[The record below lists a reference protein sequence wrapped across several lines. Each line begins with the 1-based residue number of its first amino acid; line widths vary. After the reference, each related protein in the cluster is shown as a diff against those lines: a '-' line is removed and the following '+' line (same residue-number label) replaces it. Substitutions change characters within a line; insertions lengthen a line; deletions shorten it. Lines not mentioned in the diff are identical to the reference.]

1 MASHF
6 SIPCRSGYV
15 VVTDAGASPH
25 PDGSD
30 LEALQRAG
38 EQRQLLYW
46 PAIDDEVEVRVLP
59 GTTMPPAMARVATE
73 VASGLL
79 DAPTGTLRFVD
90 AADLVAA
97 EPASAQP
104 PPAVQVEPGAY
115 RASAWLLDWPTDAYD
130 AALRRSAGRVAT
142 AARDGLGLF
151 TFLLAAATLIGLPVF
166 LVGRALE
173 GGIAATAAAIPAAA
187 VLLIPLWVVVVVGW
201 RLPAM
206 RRVAAADASTARRFP
221 DAVLLLDRI
230 SDPSGAPPA
239 EPAHRPRRASAS

>member
-1 MASHF
+1 
-6 SIPCRSGYV
+6 
-15 VVTDAGASPH
+15 
-25 PDGSD
+25 
-30 LEALQRAG
+30 
-38 EQRQLLYW
+38 
-46 PAIDDEVEVRVLP
+46 VEVRVLT
-59 GTTMPPAMARVATE
+59 GTAMPPAMARVATE
-73 VASGLL
+73 VASGML
-79 DAPTGTLRFVD
+79 DAPSGTLRIVD
-90 AADLVAA
+90 AADLDAA
-97 EPASAQP
+97 KPDPAQP
-104 PPAVQVEPGAY
+104 PAMQVEPGAY
-115 RASAWLLDWPTDAYD
+115 RASAWLLDWPTDSYD

-187 VLLIPLWVVVVVGW
+187 VVLIPLWVVVVIGW

-206 RRVAAADASTARRFP
+206 RRVAAADVSTARRFP

>member
-15 VVTDAGASPH
+15 VVTDAGASPQ

-30 LEALQRAG
+30 LEALQQAG
-38 EQRQLLYW
+38 ERRQLLYW
-46 PAIDDEVEVRVLP
+46 PAIDDEVEVRVLT

-73 VASGLL
+73 VASGML
-79 DAPTGTLRFVD
+79 DAPSGTLRIVD
-90 AADLVAA
+90 AADLDAA
-97 EPASAQP
+97 KPDPAQP
-104 PPAVQVEPGAY
+104 PAMQVEPGAY
-115 RASAWLLDWPTDAYD
+115 RASAWLLDWPTDSYD

-187 VLLIPLWVVVVVGW
+187 VVLIPLWVVVVIGW

-206 RRVAAADASTARRFP
+206 RRVAAADVSTARRFP